1 MGDRGFADGPGHVVV
16 LAAMGVTKTG
26 RYNDCLEEN
35 SGCLWRLRVCSW
47 KAD

>member
-1 MGDRGFADGPGHVVV
+1 MGDREFADGPGHVVV

-35 SGCLWRLRVCSW
+35 SGCLWRRRVCSW
-47 KAD
+47 KSD